1 MSQTTRQTSAAAGT
15 AALMTALLAACVA
28 FQLNASMLSP
38 ALVTMGHELGADDAA
53 VGLSQ
58 TAFFTSGALFS
69 LFLPRLSDIVGRRRV
84 LVGMLVVMLAGTVLA
99 AVSSSIV
106 VVDVARVVQGVSGPT
121 VPLCL
126 LMLRSQVTDPKR
138 YGTMMGLV
146 TAVNGG
152 IAGIDALVGGWLAA
166 NFGYRSVFWVIAIIA
181 AVAVLA
187 VLRWGPESRPSAGTR
202 MDWRGVVPLVV
213 AVAALLLALSEA
225 GKLAD
230 ADWTYVVGLFAVA
243 VVAFAVFWFAEKA
256 STHPLVRPEDL
267 RRRSTWALLATTL
280 LTMTGVFATVNGVVL
295 SFAQNSQIGFG
306 MSADLASVVFLTPF
320 ALIGWLV
327 GPFAGRLAPTLGYR
341 RVLRFGLVGT
351 AVVMAVI
358 ALVGVHSLPVLI
370 ACTALL
376 GITYAGGAN
385 IILNGLGVVLS
396 PKGNPGFLPGMN
408 AGAFNLGSGL
418 SFAVLPAVEVAGG
431 SGAES
436 SAGYVSAILAGVV
449 IVAAAFAVSFLIPRP
464 AEAETA

>member
-1 MSQTTRQTSAAAGT
+1 MSMPEETPRAAASGRESGH
-15 AALMTALLAACVA
+15 AHEGQDLA
-28 FQLNASMLSP
+28 
-38 ALVTMGHELGADDAA
+38 
-53 VGLSQ
+53 
-58 TAFFTSGALFS
+58 
-69 LFLPRLSDIVGRRRV
+69 
-84 LVGMLVVMLAGTVLA
+84 LAGE
-99 AVSSSIV
+99 
-106 VVDVARVVQGVSGPT
+106 R
-121 VPLCL
+121 
-126 LMLRSQVTDPKR
+126 RKR
-138 YGTMMGLV
+138 
-146 TAVNGG
+146 
-152 IAGIDALVGGWLAA
+152 
-166 NFGYRSVFWVIAIIA
+166 F
-181 AVAVLA
+181 
-187 VLRWGPESRPSAGTR
+187 GPEFIPLNLSAPFIRRP
-202 MDWRGVVPLVV
+202 V
-213 AVAALLLALSEA
+213 
-225 GKLAD
+225 
-230 ADWTYVVGLFAVA
+230 
-243 VVAFAVFWFAEKA
+243 
-256 STHPLVRPEDL
+256 
-267 RRRSTWALLATTL
+267 ATTL

-376 GITYAGGAN
+376 GVTYAGGAN

-436 SAGYVSAILAGVV
+436 SAGYVTAILAGVV
-449 IVAAAFAVSFLIPRP
+449 IVAAAFAVSFLIPR
-464 AEAETA
+464 